1 MSRSAFERIPMSAE
15 AQHAYLEAELD
26 RMREFIQASKQGD
39 GLTVKRLEGALLRAE
54 ERLKAKLDSVK
65 DPGITFEA
73 TGIDYLFVD
82 EAHGYKNL
90 RTPSNI
96 PDAAIDGSMRAADLD
111 MKISYLRRRNGT
123 RVVTF
128 ATATPIAN
136 SITEA
141 WVMQHYLRP
150 DLLEAAGISDFDS
163 WAATFGQTV
172 TQIEMA
178 PEGGNSFRQKTR
190 FAKFTNVP
198 EMLRRWHVSADIKTG
213 EDLKLPVPAL
223 GRRPADGQRAPETVI
238 TQPSDVQLDIM
249 ASLGE
254 RADAIRNRKVQPEED
269 NMLKVCM
276 DGRKAALDL
285 RLLGLP
291 MTEPGKIDAA
301 ADRITDLWRAH
312 RDDTYPAPG
321 GLDAP
326 VRGSLQLVF
335 CDIGT
340 PSDDWNVY
348 GELRGQLVARG
359 MPREAV
365 RFVHDAKS
373 DRDKGELFAAC
384 RAGTV
389 AVLIGSTEKMGVG
402 TNVQFRAIALHHLD
416 CPWRPADVAQRE
428 GRILRQG
435 NHNSEVQI
443 LRYVTERSFDGY
455 MWQTVE
461 RKARFIAQ
469 VMRGRMDVREIED
482 IGDAALSYNE
492 VKALATGNPLLMEK
506 AEADAELT
514 RLERA
519 ERAHHRNSEALQ
531 HKVTQA
537 GQRITVLTTL
547 IDDIAAAIARR
558 TDTRGDAF
566 TMTLDSIK
574 YAKRADA
581 GRHLQQLVA
590 QLEQT
595 LLKFS
600 HRRLEERP
608 GELGGFPVTVIV
620 ERVLGSMN
628 VILALDGAPA
638 PTSA

>member
-1 MSRSAFERIPMSAE
+1 
-15 AQHAYLEAELD
+15 
-26 RMREFIQASKQGD
+26 
-39 GLTVKRLEGALLRAE
+39 
-54 ERLKAKLDSVK
+54 
-65 DPGITFEA
+65 
-73 TGIDYLFVD
+73 
-82 EAHGYKNL
+82 
-90 RTPSNI
+90 
-96 PDAAIDGSMRAADLD
+96 
-111 MKISYLRRRNGT
+111 
-123 RVVTF
+123 
-128 ATATPIAN
+128 
-136 SITEA
+136 
-141 WVMQHYLRP
+141 MQHYLRP
-150 DLLEAAGISDFDS
+150 DLLEAAGITDFDS

-223 GRRPADGQRAPETVI
+223 AERSADGQRAPETAI

-249 ASLGE
+249 VSLGE

-269 NMLKVCM
+269 NMLKVCT

-291 MTEPGKIDAA
+291 MPDPGKIDAA

-348 GELRGQLVARG
+348 DELRDQLVAHG

-402 TNVQFRAIALHHLD
+402 TNVQFPPSPCTTSTAPGVPPTSPSARVVSCARATTTPRYKSCGTSPNGPSTAT
-416 CPWRPADVAQRE
+416 CGRPSNAKP
-428 GRILRQG
+428 G
-435 NHNSEVQI
+435 SSP
-443 LRYVTERSFDGY
+443 RSC
-455 MWQTVE
+455 
-461 RKARFIAQ
+461 
-469 VMRGRMDVREIED
+469 
-482 IGDAALSYNE
+482 
-492 VKALATGNPLLMEK
+492 
-506 AEADAELT
+506 
-514 RLERA
+514 
-519 ERAHHRNSEALQ
+519 
-531 HKVTQA
+531 
-537 GQRITVLTTL
+537 
-547 IDDIAAAIARR
+547 AAAW
-558 TDTRGDAF
+558 
-566 TMTLDSIK
+566 
-574 YAKRADA
+574 
-581 GRHLQQLVA
+581 
-590 QLEQT
+590 
-595 LLKFS
+595 
-600 HRRLEERP
+600 
-608 GELGGFPVTVIV
+608 
-620 ERVLGSMN
+620 
-628 VILALDGAPA
+628 
-638 PTSA
+638 TSARSRTSATPPCPTTKSRPWPPATRS

>member
-1 MSRSAFERIPMSAE
+1 VNPARSA
-15 AQHAYLEAELD
+15 L
-26 RMREFIQASKQGD
+26 
-39 GLTVKRLEGALLRAE
+39 VLL
-54 ERLKAKLDSVK
+54 LIKV
-65 DPGITFEA
+65 
-73 TGIDYLFVD
+73 
-82 EAHGYKNL
+82 
-90 RTPSNI
+90 
-96 PDAAIDGSMRAADLD
+96 
-111 MKISYLRRRNGT
+111 
-123 RVVTF
+123 
-128 ATATPIAN
+128 
-136 SITEA
+136 
-141 WVMQHYLRP
+141 
-150 DLLEAAGISDFDS
+150 LLAVFGISDFDS

-213 EDLKLPVPAL
+213 DDLKLPVPAL
-223 GRRPADGQRAPETVI
+223 AQRPADGQRAPETVI

-254 RADAIRNRKVQPEED
+254 RADAIRNRQVQPEED
-269 NMLKVCM
+269 NMLKVCT

-291 MTEPGKIDAA
+291 MTDSGKVEAA
-301 ADRITDLWRAH
+301 ADRITDLWQAH

-321 GLDAP
+321 GQDAP
-326 VRGSLQLVF
+326 IRGSLQLVF

-348 GELRGQLVARG
+348 EELRDQLAARG
-359 MPREAV
+359 LPRESI

-469 VMRGRMDVREIED
+469 VMRGRLDVREIED
-482 IGDAALSYNE
+482 I
-492 VKALATGNPLLMEK
+492 ATPPCP
-506 AEADAELT
+506 
-514 RLERA
+514 
-519 ERAHHRNSEALQ
+519 
-531 HKVTQA
+531 
-537 GQRITVLTTL
+537 TTKSKPWPP
-547 IDDIAAAIARR
+547 AIR
-558 TDTRGDAF
+558 
-566 TMTLDSIK
+566 S
-574 YAKRADA
+574 
-581 GRHLQQLVA
+581 
-590 QLEQT
+590 
-595 LLKFS
+595 
-600 HRRLEERP
+600 
-608 GELGGFPVTVIV
+608 
-620 ERVLGSMN
+620 
-628 VILALDGAPA
+628 
-638 PTSA
+638 